1 MVIENL
7 KKYKYYSLFALSAI
21 NSFKVVFDMIDFDI
35 TAKATLGVIFY
46 ITLIFFILCSFSE
59 FKKSLLN
66 PTFCLV
72 AVIFLLTFMTTGFC
86 KGNILTTIAV
96 LACVRKQDVKK
107 VIKIIIIPK
116 AVLFFIYLFFVGVK
130 IIPDEITGVRKKFG
144 IAIERHSL
152 GHFSP
157 NCNFWMLFPCY
168 AGYLFLKEKIK
179 IWEISIHFAFF
190 FSLYCLTGC
199 RAGFYCVIILIL
211 LYSLYSFFPKSMRIL
226 FTLKT
231 VKHVFVVL
239 CIISL
244 IFCLIV
250 KNVGTVEFI
259 RLKNRYLNGEKL
271 SYGKELLVR
280 LDLLSSSRILNGAK
294 AIEKY
299 GFSLFG
305 QNVDYEMYV
314 DNSFIKLLT
323 SYGVLFTYTLLIS
336 MYYIIK
342 KLQNEKETFAL
353 IIICIFALYFVFE
366 QVFFNVMDAFIYL
379 FAVSRKKREKLTDKS
394 ILAV

>member
-1 MVIENL
+1 MIIDNL

-21 NSFKVVFDMIDFDI
+21 NSFRVVFDMIDFSK
-35 TAKATLGVIFY
+35 TGNVILSVVFY
-46 ITLIFFILCSFSE
+46 IVLAFFVLCSFSE
-59 FKKSLLN
+59 FKKSFLN
-66 PTFCLV
+66 PIFCLV
-72 AVIFLLTFMTTGFC
+72 SGVFVLTFFTMGLG
-86 KGNILTTIAV
+86 KGNILTTILV
-96 LACVRKQDVKK
+96 LACVRESNIKK

-130 IIPDEITGVRKKFG
+130 IIPDEIRGVRKKFG
-144 IAIERHSL
+144 ILIERHSL
-152 GHFSP
+152 GHSSP

-168 AGYLFLKEKIK
+168 AGYLFIRKKVAF
-179 IWEISIHFAFF
+179 WELAIHFALFYT
-190 FSLYCLTGC
+190 LYCLTYC
-199 RAGFYCVIILIL
+199 RAGFYCVTILITS
-211 LYSLYSFFPKSMRIL
+211 YFLYSFFPKAIRNLFSLRI
-226 FTLKT
+226 
-231 VKHVFVVL
+231 VKYIFIVL
-239 CIISL
+239 CITSL
-244 IFCLIV
+244 ALCLIV
-250 KNVGTVEFI
+250 KNLGTEE
-259 RLKNRYLNGEKL
+259 LKELTRRYLDGQDLNFWEKL
-271 SYGKELLVR
+271 LVK
-280 LDLLSSSRILNGAK
+280 LDLMSSSRILNGAK

-299 GFSLFG
+299 GISLFG

-336 MYYIIK
+336 MYYTIK
-342 KLQNEKETFAL
+342 KLQNEKETLAL